1 MPVDFPQQKQALL
14 AFHQATGG
22 PHWTVHQN
30 YTWQPDSSMCTAW
43 AGVACDPWGRV
54 VKVHLTDK
62 NLRGTLPSDLA
73 ALSSLSFFDLGTNQI
88 SGTIPSFAFARNLTY
103 LWLNQ
108 NMFSGTIPVDLPQ
121 PNIVQL
127 ELSQNML
134 SGAIPD
140 EFAKL
145 SRLEYLDLSSN
156 KLSKLPDIGA
166 TLLKLNS
173 NGTDRKCNLS
183 QNHFGCP
190 VPESLEYPSACGA
203 VCGVYIDSV

>member
-1 MPVDFPQQKQALL
+1 MLL
-14 AFHQATGG
+14 ATCSKLFCLYSIRCHCVPSSVVAFQMLLC
-22 PHWTVHQN
+22 TVCESHAPMLPAAV
-30 YTWQPDSSMCTAW
+30 TTSSHH
-43 AGVACDPWGRV
+43 G
-54 VKVHLTDK
+54 H
-62 NLRGTLPSDLA
+62 
-73 ALSSLSFFDLGTNQI
+73 I
-88 SGTIPSFAFARNLTY
+88 SNTST
-103 LWLNQ
+103 
-108 NMFSGTIPVDLPQ
+108 PQ
-121 PNIVQL
+121 PLHYSSQFTQLIVFF
-127 ELSQNML
+127 S
-134 SGAIPD
+134 SGAIPN